1 MGAKDTCD
9 SFDCMVAVGWLGGYS
24 PFPVSV
30 FLFYLWICVIEF
42 LEY

>member
-9 SFDCMVAVGWLGGYS
+9 SFVRMVAVGWLGGYS

-30 FLFYLWICVIEF
+30 FCPICGYV
-42 LEY
+42 